1 MLECLG
7 TQGNL
12 KRCLRP
18 APLSLPNI
26 LYNLLIYSLFYVSD
40 LLSGLK
46 SRVEIRVE
54 MAPDTCFAEVNLCR
68 SDVDKRTTPPR
79 TTPSSSD
86 RLARFVHSVL
96 YGNGGMT
103 PLGTGAESVSSSAP
117 R

>member
-12 KRCLRP
+12 KRCLQP

-46 SRVEIRVE
+46 SRVE
-54 MAPDTCFAEVNLCR
+54 MAPDTCFAEVNLRR